1 MGHLH
6 FRYTPGLCT
15 ECSSHFHWP
24 CSPRSQWHRL
34 PDRHRPRYSSRS
46 INLSTASTRGIRRW
60 PWAACADQTSILD
73 EFPPHEW
80 HGAGACARWL
90 NDFDADAKKNGITNG
105 VVKLRKASHVD
116 INSDYAYVVVPANY
130 TFEQKGK
137 AVSEVGSIITLSL
150 QKSPTGWRITGWAW
164 AKR

>member
-1 MGHLH
+1 M
-6 FRYTPGLCT
+6 
-15 ECSSHFHWP
+15 
-24 CSPRSQWHRL
+24 HRML
-34 PDRHRPRYSSRS
+34 IALSLAVFATFSMAQTSGSAQTAVLVP
-46 INLSTASTRGIRRW
+46 INQFVDGFNKGNTKMAV
-60 PWAACADQTSILD
+60 AACADQTSILD

>member
-1 MGHLH
+1 MGEQKIPLIVKSLLKAADLNPNDP
-6 FRYTPGLCT
+6 TPYLFLGQIQNAETPQSELLTEKLKRFVRLQPENAMANYYYAVGL
-15 ECSSHFHWP
+15 W
-24 CSPRSQWHRL
+24 
-34 PDRHRPRYSSRS
+34 
-46 INLSTASTRGIRRW
+46 
-60 PWAACADQTSILD
+60 
-73 EFPPHEW
+73 
-80 HGAGACARWL
+80 
-90 NDFDADAKKNGITNG
+90 
-105 VVKLRKASHVD
+105 KLRKASHVD